1 MLKVLGRQS
10 PLLLQEWVIREY
22 RRKRLEKGI
31 GLPKYHFWLPLPQK
45 EYQVVW
51 NFGLIQADILHAL
64 MKTYPCLH

>member
-31 GLPKYHFWLPLPQK
+31 GLPKYHFWLPSPQK
-45 EYQVVW
+45 EYQVV
-51 NFGLIQADILHAL
+51 
-64 MKTYPCLH
+64 